1 MLTHEK
7 VLKVFGPYLDADPDY
22 EVVKTSRG
30 YTVLAWN
37 NRREEW
43 FCAKFC
49 KTPEDLRDVL
59 LDAYVNYLECQRQP
73 CSERISGNG
82 KQE

>member
-37 NRREEW
+37 NRREESA
-43 FCAKFC
+43 CPSL
-49 KTPEDLRDVL
+49 TIR
-59 LDAYVNYLECQRQP
+59 
-73 CSERISGNG
+73 S
-82 KQE
+82 

>member
-30 YTVLAWN
+30 YTLLAWN
-37 NRREEW
+37 NRRSARPRRT
-43 FCAKFC
+43 CGM
-49 KTPEDLRDVL
+49 
-59 LDAYVNYLECQRQP
+59 P
-73 CSERISGNG
+73 C
-82 KQE
+82 